1 MNEFI
6 RLRNEYRPK
15 DVKICFIF
23 ESPPAH
29 GGYFYDPSG
38 RVTELLFRSLVKT
51 LFNKNFNTKE
61 EGLKYFQK
69 EGFYLVN
76 PIYTP
81 VNKVSDKTADEMIL
95 ENYDT
100 FKKDL
105 IREGLKEVPMIIVK
119 SNVWKLLKDR
129 LADDGFKILN
139 KDVMIPFPV
148 HYHFE
153 SFKEKISNILQKLSN
168 AF

>member
-1 MNEFI
+1 MNEFVA
-6 RLRNEYRPK
+6 LRNQYRPEK
-15 DVKICFIF
+15 ARFCFIF

-38 RVTELLFRSLVKT
+38 RPTELLFRSLMKT
-51 LFNKNFNTKE
+51 LFGKNFDTKE
-61 EGLKYFQK
+61 EGLSHFQK

-81 VNKVSDKTADEMIL
+81 VNKVSDKDADELIL
-95 ENYDT
+95 ENYEN

-105 IREGLKEVPMIIVK
+105 IAENLQNTPLIIVK
-119 SNVWKLLKDR
+119 SNVWKLLKDK
-129 LADDGFKILN
+129 LTDDGFIVLN
-139 KDVMIPFPV
+139 REQMIPFPM

-153 SFKEKISNILQKLSN
+153 SFKEKVQKLLT
-168 AF
+168 

>member
-6 RLRNEYRPK
+6 RLRNEYRPRE
-15 DVKICFIF
+15 VKFCFIF

-51 LFNKNFNTKE
+51 LFGKNFETKD
-61 EGLKYFQK
+61 EGLRHFQK
-69 EGFYLVN
+69 EGYYLVN

-95 ENYDT
+95 ANYET

-105 IREGLKEVPMIIVK
+105 IKEGLKDVPLIIVK

-129 LADDGFKILN
+129 LSDDGFTVLN
-139 KDVMIPFPV
+139 RDVMIPFPM

-153 SFKEKISNILQKLSN
+153 SFREKVSSLLNGEKN
-168 AF
+168 N

>member
-1 MNEFI
+1 MDEFI
-6 RLRNEYRPK
+6 SLRNQYRPEK
-15 DVKICFIF
+15 PKICFIF

-38 RVTELLFRSLVKT
+38 RVTELLFRSLMKT
-51 LFNKNFNTKE
+51 LFDKNFDTKE
-61 EGLKYFQK
+61 EGLRHFQK

-81 VNKVSDKTADEMIL
+81 VNKVSDKDADTLIL
-95 ENYDT
+95 ENYEN

-105 IREGLKEVPMIIVK
+105 IAEGLKNTPLIIVK
-119 SNVWKLLKDR
+119 SNVWKLLKDK
-129 LADDGFKILN
+129 LVEDGFTVLN
-139 KDVMIPFPV
+139 REQMVPFPM

-153 SFKEKISNILQKLSN
+153 SFKEKVQKLLN
-168 AF
+168 

>member
-6 RLRNEYRPK
+6 SLRNQYRPENP
-15 DVKICFIF
+15 KICFIF

-38 RVTELLFRSLVKT
+38 RVTELLFRSLMKT
-51 LFNKNFNTKE
+51 LFDKNFDTKE
-61 EGLKYFQK
+61 EGLRRFQK

-76 PIYTP
+76 SIYTP
-81 VNKVSDKTADEMIL
+81 VNKVSDKSADSLIL
-95 ENYDT
+95 ENYKN

-105 IREGLKEVPMIIVK
+105 ITENLKDTPLIIVK
-119 SNVWKLLKDR
+119 SNIWKLLNDK
-129 LADDGFKILN
+129 LTKDGFTVLN
-139 KDVMIPFPV
+139 REQMIPFPM

-153 SFKEKISNILQKLSN
+153 SFKEKVQKLIK
-168 AF
+168 